1 MSCIKRMGEPL
12 NRTLDHDEGL
22 IRPMKGKADPDL
34 GPDVVMA
41 MIPSDL
47 DLLAETSQAQK
58 IEHSHKA
65 LYDVYRMQDGS
76 AGSFALSGPFLGAPH
91 AVMGMEKLIA
101 LGAQRIWV
109 LGWCGSLQ
117 PGLCIG
123 DLVLPTDALSE
134 EGTSQHYPVA
144 EKIPRADE
152 ALCQMLDDALKRK
165 EQPFVRGTVW
175 TTDAPYRETP
185 TKVKAYQEQGI
196 LAVEMEM
203 SALMTLAIYRGV
215 RLSGLL
221 VVSDELFD
229 LKWHSG
235 FKNPRLRKSSRVAAK
250 ILLDLVKST

>member
-1 MSCIKRMGEPL
+1 MGEPL

-22 IRPMKGKADPDL
+22 IRPMKGKADPHL
-34 GPDVVMA
+34 GPDVIMA

-47 DLLAETSQAQK
+47 DLLAKAGPAKK

-65 LYDVYRMQDGS
+65 LYDVYVMENGLE
-76 AGSFALSGPFLGAPH
+76 GSFAISGPFLGAPH
-91 AVMGMEKLIA
+91 AVMGMENLIA
-101 LGAQRIWV
+101 FGAQRIWV

-123 DLVLPTDALSE
+123 DLVLPTNALSE

-152 ALCQMLDDALKRK
+152 ALCQMLDDALKK
-165 EQPFVRGTVW
+165 KGQPFVRGTVW

-185 TKVKAYQEQGI
+185 RKVKAYQEQGI

-203 SALMTLAIYRGV
+203 SALMTLATYRAV

-235 FKNPRLRKSSRVAAK
+235 FRNPNLRKSSRVAAK
-250 ILLDLVKST
+250 ILLDLVKSMNS

>member
-1 MSCIKRMGEPL
+1 M
-12 NRTLDHDEGL
+12 NRTFDHEEGL
-22 IRPMKGKADPDL
+22 IRPRKAKTDPDL
-34 GPDVVMA
+34 GPDVILA

-47 DLLAETSQAQK
+47 DLLARTSQAQK
-58 IEHSHKA
+58 IQHSHMA
-65 LYDVYRMQDGS
+65 LYDMYRIGDGLG
-76 AGSFALSGPFLGAPH
+76 GSFALSGPFLGAPQ

-117 PGLCIG
+117 PDLRIG
-123 DLVLPTDALSE
+123 DLVLPTTAISE
-134 EGTSQHYPVA
+134 EGTSQHYPVG

-152 ALCQMLDDALKRK
+152 ELSQMLDDALRK
-165 EQPFVRGTVW
+165 NGQSFVRGTVW

-185 TKVKAYQEQGI
+185 TKVKTYQQKGV
-196 LAVEMEM
+196 LAVDMEM
-203 SALMTLAIYRGV
+203 SALMTLAMYRAV

-235 FKNPRLRKSSRVAAK
+235 FKSPELKKSSRLAGGA
-250 ILLDLVKST
+250 LLNVVKSMNS